1 MIMEQEMPTI
11 KGELIIFSD
20 SIINFNE
27 MQHLIK
33 VNPTETM
40 QKGDKIREN
49 LFAKNSRWL
58 YSTNTIETFDIR
70 DVSIELMNI
79 IKDKYDE
86 LSYYLKEKLLNI
98 KFGFVIRYI
107 AGNSFPAI
115 YFEHDFIEMCNL
127 LKAEID
133 IDVLV

>member
-1 MIMEQEMPTI
+1 MPTI

-20 SIINFNE
+20 SFINFDE
-27 MQHLIK
+27 IQHIVK
-33 VNPTETM
+33 VSPTETM

-49 LFAKNSRWL
+49 LFAKNSSWE
-58 YSTNTIETFDIR
+58 YSTNTIETFDIG

-79 IKDKYDE
+79 LKDKYDD
-86 LSYYLKEKLLNI
+86 LSCYLKEKSLSI
-98 KFGFVIRYI
+98 KFGFVISYC